1 MKNKLIKYKKG
12 SLVQVRVGD
21 ILDTPYKEPAELI
34 SISFV
39 TNGVADPTIV
49 AVFTVKF
56 SNGRRLTATSNH
68 FTPVIG
74 QTYLED

>member
-21 ILDTPYKEPAELI
+21 ILDTPYKEPAKLI
-34 SISFV
+34 SISLR
-39 TNGVADPTIV
+39 TNSVDDPTIV
-49 AVFTVKF
+49 AVFTVEF
-56 SNGRRLTATSNH
+56 SNGRRLTAASNY